1 MLDKYGYKRKTYDD
15 LLNEMTDRAKQL
27 FGEDA
32 NVTERSALGI
42 LIRIM
47 AWFLSLAWK
56 DNEDVYYSNNLN
68 TATRNNLDRLLP
80 RYGITR
86 RLETNAEGT
95 IQIKGT
101 PGYTVPAG
109 FLVSTKSG
117 IFFETIED
125 VLLNENGDGQGAIR
139 AIESGQIGNVAANTI
154 TEIVNPDAN
163 VESVYNPSP
172 TTGGREKET
181 DQEVRE
187 RARLSIEGLGK
198 ATLPALQAALLK
210 VDGVRAAT
218 VIENYSD
225 EVDSYGTPPRAFQA
239 FVLGG
244 DDQEIGQA
252 IFETKAAGI
261 QPYGDTH
268 VVVTDIAGYTHDVY
282 FSRAQEVPIY
292 IKVNMKK
299 NNAFPADGEDQIKS
313 AIIRFIGGTDMSGSI
328 YAGLNMGDDVIYSK
342 LISVIYQVPGIDDVQ
357 LELSKDGIN
366 YSVGNISI
374 DRHEVAQTD
383 AEKIEV
389 VTIV

>member
-1 MLDKYGYKRKTYDD
+1 MDKYGYKRKTYDE
-15 LLNEMTDRAKQL
+15 LLNEMTDRTKQL

-32 NVTERSALGI
+32 NVTERSFLGI

-47 AWFLSLAWK
+47 AWFLSLVWK
-56 DNEDVYYSNNLN
+56 DNEDVYYSANLN
-68 TATRNNLDRLLP
+68 TATGNNLDRLLP

-86 RLETNAEGT
+86 RLATHSEGP
-95 IQIKGT
+95 IQIRGT
-101 PGYTVPAG
+101 PGYIVPAG
-109 FLVSTKSG
+109 FLCSTNSG

-125 VLLNENGDGQGAIR
+125 IVLDENGDGQGTIR
-139 AIESGQIGNVAANTI
+139 CIESGQIGNRAAGTI

-163 VESVYNPSP
+163 VESVYNPLP

-187 RARLSIEGLGK
+187 RAQLSSEGLGK
-198 ATLPALQAALLK
+198 GTLLSLRAALLK

-218 VIENYSD
+218 VIENYGD

-268 VVVTDIAGYTHDVY
+268 VTVADIAGYTHDIY
-282 FSRAQEVPIY
+282 FSRAQEVSIFT
-292 IKVNMKK
+292 KVTVKK
-299 NNAFPADGEDQIKS
+299 NNAFPADGENQIKS
-313 AIIRFIGGTDMSGSI
+313 AIIRFIGGTDVSGSI
-328 YAGLNMGDDVIYSK
+328 YAGLNMGDDVIHSK
-342 LISVIYQVPGIDDVQ
+342 LISIVYQVPGVDDVQ
-357 LELSKDGIN
+357 VELSTDGVN
-366 YSVGNISI
+366 YSATNVSI
-374 DRHEVAQTD
+374 GIQEVAQTD
-383 AEKIEV
+383 ADKIEV
-389 VTIV
+389 ITVV